1 MLAKLQRFLKNYRK
15 YRFKTT
21 LRRYLLFINN
31 RCTNYI
37 KNTLEDIER
46 WLSIPFKRYQIKR
59 IIESYNIEKLID
71 YCITNP
77 KNFIELTQI
86 KSELLNLLLILK
98 KNKPKNILEIG
109 TYGGGTLLLLS
120 QIASK
125 DALIISIDLPEGKF
139 GGGYPK
145 WKASI
150 YKSFA
155 TNNQK
160 IRLIRADSHDPKSLE
175 KVKKFLKGNKLDF
188 LFLDGDHTYQGVKK
202 DFKNYS
208 LLVKKNG
215 IIGFH
220 DILFHPQ

>member
-98 KNKPKNILEIG
+98 TPLC
-109 TYGGGTLLLLS
+109 
-120 QIASK
+120 
-125 DALIISIDLPEGKF
+125 
-139 GGGYPK
+139 
-145 WKASI
+145 
-150 YKSFA
+150 
-155 TNNQK
+155 
-160 IRLIRADSHDPKSLE
+160 
-175 KVKKFLKGNKLDF
+175 
-188 LFLDGDHTYQGVKK
+188 
-202 DFKNYS
+202 
-208 LLVKKNG
+208 LV
-215 IIGFH
+215 
-220 DILFHPQ
+220 